1 MGKRKILVKEVMR
14 RKVVTVKE
22 STTLKELMGIFHK
35 YTFHTL
41 PVVRRD
47 NEVVGVVALEDV
59 LKVFYPHPSYILE
72 MLERTPLWDGYDEE
86 SLLEVDVPPEMG
98 VLCIVEDLMNT
109 NVVTI
114 SGEATTVEARSLM
127 KLHKLKRLPVVDKE
141 KYLLGIISLFDIVLG
156 VFKEKGI
163 L

>member
-1 MGKRKILVKEVMR
+1 
-14 RKVVTVKE
+14 
-22 STTLKELMGIFHK
+22 
-35 YTFHTL
+35 
-41 PVVRRD
+41 
-47 NEVVGVVALEDV
+47 
-59 LKVFYPHPSYILE
+59 

-127 KLHKLKRLPVVDKE
+127 KLHKLKRLPVVDKV
-141 KYLLGIISLFDIVLG
+141 KYLLGIISLFDIVLV